1 MGDHIMEAIA
11 PVLALGTL
19 GVVIMEAIAPVSPS
33 ARLAYASIRE
43 VEKRRGSDAPK
54 SSLSRDGVAERV
66 AAGTF
71 NPR

>member
-1 MGDHIMEAIA
+1 MEAIA

-19 GVVIMEAIAPVSPS
+19 GVVLAF
-33 ARLAYASIRE
+33 AYASIRE

-66 AAGTF
+66 AAGSF